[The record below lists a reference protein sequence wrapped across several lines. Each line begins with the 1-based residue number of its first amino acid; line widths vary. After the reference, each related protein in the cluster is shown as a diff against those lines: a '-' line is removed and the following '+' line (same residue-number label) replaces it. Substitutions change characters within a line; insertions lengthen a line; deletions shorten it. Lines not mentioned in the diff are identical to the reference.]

1 MGDSGA
7 KWGVVED
14 QAPVAELPEF
24 RGTYTHSLDEKGRVV
39 VPAAFREAVNGGM
52 TMTLSDGCVV
62 LRPAAVW
69 EEERARMAQEEQ
81 MDPRVGRQR
90 RRVVMANAADVSLD
104 RQGRIAIPANLR
116 TRVQLHGEVHVMG
129 MGREIEIWDPTLWDQ
144 YVSGEIEDLP
154 GLAAPLALG
163 GER

>member
-14 QAPVAELPEF
+14 QVLNAALPEF

-39 VPAAFREAVNGGM
+39 VPATFREAVNAGM

-62 LRPAAVW
+62 LRPTAVW
-69 EEERARMAQEEQ
+69 EEERQRMEQEERQ
-81 MDPRVGRQR
+81 DPRVGRQR

-116 TRVQLHGEVHVMG
+116 NRVRLQGEVHVMG

-144 YVSGEIEDLP
+144 YMSGEIEDLP
-154 GLAAPLALG
+154 GLAGPLALG
-163 GER
+163 GAS